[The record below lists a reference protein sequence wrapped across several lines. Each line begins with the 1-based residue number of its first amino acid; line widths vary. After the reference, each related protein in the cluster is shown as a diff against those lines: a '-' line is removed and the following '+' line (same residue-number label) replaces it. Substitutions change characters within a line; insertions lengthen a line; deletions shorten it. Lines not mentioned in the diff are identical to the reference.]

1 MAGYE
6 TLNTELV
13 SWITTILLLGT
24 LTLAVNMRA
33 RALDPCTFTGLAYIL
48 AANLFLFVS
57 SITPAFDRFLP
68 DAVFKLSLVIAM
80 HAVIVLGF
88 VGVLRGMGR
97 AVSLL
102 RILPVSAVIIG
113 LQIGAAYLHA
123 PPQTH
128 VLIATLGNGIL
139 SAIFAVL
146 LARAVASFSRQL
158 VLLVVMPFVTIS
170 LVYALRLG
178 SIVLALPNDLLAV
191 GVLFTGLVLTFAL
204 MVWCFTLQAFGSVRL
219 AQSLSAERA
228 RAQEANKMKSRFL
241 ANMSHETRTPLN
253 GVLGMAQVLD
263 DGRLENDQREMV
275 HIIIDS
281 GETLLKLLDDI
292 LDLSKVEAG
301 KLELEKVPFAPR
313 ELIRGCAKLHGL
325 RAKAQGITL
334 AVEFGTGL
342 NGVWL
347 GDRHRLTQVLN
358 NLLNNAIKFT
368 PEGEVRIV
376 ADITPRP
383 AQSEQEGSEEW
394 MLEISVTDTGIGM
407 HPDQLSRIFAD
418 FTQANETISRQ
429 FGGTGLGLS
438 ITHKLLE
445 LMGGGVCAESRVGEG
460 SSFHI
465 WLPTQRWT
473 EPVAAPGDFEP
484 TEQICPKTLAQSPRD
499 MAQRELAGLRILL
512 AEDNKTNQRVIAAM
526 LRKTGAELVI
536 VDNGR
541 RAVEMDAAIAGGAI
555 PDFDVFLFDIQM
567 PELDGSEAFALI
579 QRNRQAQGRP
589 PARAAALT
597 ANALP
602 EQLAEYLQAGFI
614 ECLSKPIQNKR
625 LVAFLKQFAR
635 SPASAAGSGDL

>member
-13 SWITTILLLGT
+13 SWITTILMLGT
-24 LTLAVNMRA
+24 LILAVNMRA
-33 RALDPCTFTGLAYIL
+33 RARDPCTFKGLAYIL
-48 AANLFLFVS
+48 AANLILFFS
-57 SITPAFDRFLP
+57 SITPAFDSFLS
-68 DAVFKLSLVIAM
+68 DFVFKLSLAIGM

-88 VGVLRGMGR
+88 AGILRGMGR

-102 RILPVSAVIIG
+102 WILPVSTVIIG
-113 LQIGAAYLHA
+113 LQIGAAHA
-123 PPQTH
+123 QALPQTH
-128 VLIATLGNGIL
+128 VLIAALGNGIL
-139 SAIFAVL
+139 AAIFAVL
-146 LARAVASFSRQL
+146 LARAVASFSREL
-158 VLLVVMPFVTIS
+158 ILLVAMPFVTIS

-178 SIVLALPNDLLAV
+178 SVVLALPNHLLAF
-191 GVLFTGLVLTFAL
+191 GILFTGLVLTFAL
-204 MVWCFTLQAFGSVRL
+204 MVWCFTLQTFGNVRL

-241 ANMSHETRTPLN
+241 ANMSHEIRTPLN

-275 HIIIDS
+275 RIIIDS

-301 KLELEKVPFAPR
+301 KLELEQVPFVPR
-313 ELIRGCAKLHGL
+313 ELIRGCAKLHAL

-334 AVEFGTGL
+334 TVELGTGL

-383 AQSEQEGSEEW
+383 AQSEQADSQGW

-407 HPDQLSRIFAD
+407 HPDQVSRIFAD

-438 ITHKLLE
+438 ISHKLLE
-445 LMGGGVCAESRVGEG
+445 LMGGGVRVESREGEG

-473 EPVAAPGDFEP
+473 EPVAKLLG
-484 TEQICPKTLAQSPRD
+484 TEMAEHADLETAARPPND
-499 MAQRELAGLRILL
+499 MPQPELAGLRILL

-526 LRKTGAELVI
+526 LRKTGVELVI

-541 RAVEMDAAIAGGAI
+541 HAVELDAAIAAGAL
-555 PDFDVFLFDIQM
+555 PDFDIFLFDIQM
-567 PELDGSEAFALI
+567 PEMDGPDAFAVI
-579 QRNRQAQGRP
+579 QKNRHAQGRP
-589 PARAAALT
+589 LARAAALT

-602 EQLAEYLQAGFI
+602 EQRAEYLQAGFV

-625 LVAFLKQFAR
+625 LVAFLKQFVRSSAR
-635 SPASAAGSGDL
+635 NASSGEM